1 MTSVVVIRQTSAG
14 IIQGVAV
21 SCTLFMAHTTLKPRN
36 TNNKERTFLRFCIY
50 IIPDVGKI
58 NFLTHPPFFACLF
71 FFNWSLRNTFFL
83 HLSMEQPNLGSI
95 IVLTWDALARVGF
108 ADLGPRTVTG
118 LVTSRAVC
126 TGTTDWKSSN
136 YRQVSECPY
145 IYIQPPHKKKYD
157 YLKHWF
163 YLNLREHVRQ
173 INNRIVS
180 NVLR

>member
-36 TNNKERTFLRFCIY
+36 NIQTIRKELFF
-50 IIPDVGKI
+50 DFVSVGKI
-58 NFLTHPPFFACLF
+58 NFLTPPLFACLF

-83 HLSMEQPNLGSI
+83 HLSMEQPSLGSI

-145 IYIQPPHKKKYD
+145 IYTT
-157 YLKHWF
+157 
-163 YLNLREHVRQ
+163 
-173 INNRIVS
+173 VS
-180 NVLR
+180 

>member
-36 TNNKERTFLRFCIY
+36 NILTIRKELFFDFVSILFQTWAKSTLY
-50 IIPDVGKI
+50 
-58 NFLTHPPFFACLF
+58 PPPLFFACLF

-83 HLSMEQPNLGSI
+83 HLPMEQPSLGSI

-145 IYIQPPHKKKYD
+145 IYTT
-157 YLKHWF
+157 
-163 YLNLREHVRQ
+163 
-173 INNRIVS
+173 VS
-180 NVLR
+180 